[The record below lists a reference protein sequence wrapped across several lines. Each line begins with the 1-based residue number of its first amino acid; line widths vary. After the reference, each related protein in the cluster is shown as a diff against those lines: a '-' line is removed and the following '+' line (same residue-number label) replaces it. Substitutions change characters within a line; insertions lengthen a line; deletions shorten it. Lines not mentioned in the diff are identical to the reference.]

1 MGQQTLDHRQHAGA
15 RGRAQ
20 QGGALADGVAEFAPP
35 VDDFALTRVELGGT
49 PVTLDLRGAAIALA
63 TGGEVTVDD
72 GDERVVLAPGSA
84 VYVGGGAR
92 SIVLSGVG
100 EAFVAQPGRDA
111 VEA

>member
-1 MGQQTLDHRQHAGA
+1 MSANDVDRDFM
-15 RGRAQ
+15 AQ
-20 QGGALADGVAEFAPP
+20 
-35 VDDFALTRVELGGT
+35 
-49 PVTLDLRGAAIALA
+49 AIALA

-100 EAFVAQPGRDA
+100 EACVAQPGRDA